1 MTGKWLINVILYKIT
16 WNQILSS
23 FVDYVIMMIPS
34 KSKHGFSIKGMFGS
48 PIKYYFWKFFI
59 FIIFMH

>member
-48 PIKYYFWKFFI
+48 PIKYYF
-59 FIIFMH
+59 